1 MITIDILNHWLSA
14 PAESEH
20 LEFKEAK
27 QQYDTTKLM
36 RYCVALAN
44 EGGGHLVLGVSDQK
58 PRRIVGSQAF
68 ASAAHLNDLKARI
81 AEKLRIRVESTELLT
96 PEGRVLVLQVL
107 GRALGQALDY
117 EGAYLMRAG
126 EDLVPM
132 TQDRLRS
139 IFAEGQ
145 PTWLQELAA
154 RALGADNVVALLERQ
169 GFFDLLSQPYPTTRA
184 GVLAKLSAER
194 LIEQLAD
201 GWRITRSHAEV
212 DVTDIAADVHR
223 LKDCLYENSAD
234 PV

>member
-44 EGGGHLVLGVSDQK
+44 EGGGHLVLGVIDKK

-68 ASAAHLNDLKARI
+68 ASAGHLNDLKAHI
-81 AEKLRIRVESTELLT
+81 AEKLRIRIESTELLT
-96 PEGRVLVLQVL
+96 PDGRVLVLQVL

-145 PTWLQELAA
+145 PTWLQESAA
-154 RALGADNVVALLERQ
+154 CALSADNVVALLDTQ
-169 GFFDLLSQPYPTTRA
+169 GFFDLLNQPYPTTRD

-201 GWRITRSHAEV
+201 GWCITRSHAEV
-212 DVTDIAADVHR
+212 DVTDIAGDVHR
-223 LKDCLYENSAD
+223 LTECLYENSAD